1 MYLIMVVLFYSL
13 FVVIYQSL
21 AVIGGGT
28 VGLSVASCM
37 KELGCDRVTIIERNL
52 HCLMDMNDMD
62 KEIAAYIESTLI
74 KQQIDIVTNCF
85 VNYLTETAVHSITDP
100 IKLIKSSNTFEL
112 IWLYDT
118 TLEPIIDLL
127 LLVQDED

>member
-1 MYLIMVVLFYSL
+1 MVVLSYSL
-13 FVVIYQSL
+13 FVIIYQSL

-52 HCLMDMNDMD
+52 HCLMDMNDID

-74 KQQIDIVTNCF
+74 RQQIDIITNCF
-85 VNYLTETAVHSITDP
+85 VNYITEAAVHSITDP
-100 IKLIKSSNTFEL
+100 IKLIKSSNIFEF
-112 IWLYDT
+112 IW
-118 TLEPIIDLL
+118 
-127 LLVQDED
+127 